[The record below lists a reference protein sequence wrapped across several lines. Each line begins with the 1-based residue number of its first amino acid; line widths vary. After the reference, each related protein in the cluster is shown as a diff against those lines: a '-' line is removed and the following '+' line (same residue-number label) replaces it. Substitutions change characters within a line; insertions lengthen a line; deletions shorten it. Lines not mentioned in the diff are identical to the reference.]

1 MSWGK
6 GISIFIILFIITIL
20 GMVWLSM
27 QQNVEM
33 IDTNY
38 YQKEIEYQNVIDGKN
53 RLKAQLKGAVF
64 YQDQNNKHVL
74 FLNNAYYEPKDTI
87 FVELLKLD
95 QAKSDFNF
103 TINQIKDS
111 MFEINTSTLKKGMYR
126 MRASWKHKN
135 LPYYFEQ
142 DVFIRK

>member
-1 MSWGK
+1 MSWGR
-6 GISIFIILFIITIL
+6 GISIFIILFIITML

-33 IDTNY
+33 IDANY

-95 QAKSDFNF
+95 QEKRDSRFI
-103 TINQIKDS
+103 INQFHDS
-111 MFEINTSTLKKGMYR
+111 VYELNTSTLLIGMYR
-126 MRASWKHKN
+126 MRAAWKHKN

-142 DVFIRK
+142 DIYIRK

>member
-1 MSWGK
+1 MSWGR
-6 GISIFIILFIITIL
+6 GISIFIILFIITML

-74 FLNNAYYEPKDTI
+74 FLNKAYYEPKDTI

-95 QAKSDFNF
+95 QEKRDSRFI
-103 TINQIKDS
+103 INQ
-111 MFEINTSTLKKGMYR
+111 F
-126 MRASWKHKN
+126 
-135 LPYYFEQ
+135 
-142 DVFIRK
+142 